1 MPEGVSPAQQAWPGT
16 PVQSAAAP
24 PAWPGTP
31 VKADAAPTQWPGT
44 PAQPEKPAFTE
55 RALPWETPKPGQP
68 QAQWHE
74 LPGALAEFGKNVW
87 EGIKGAASLP
97 GETYTEGLKG
107 NLPGGL
113 GGTGG
118 PENFEERAGDLA
130 GLVAGGGKFPA
141 PKLSTEGPKLV
152 QKILSPQSVS
162 PVAEEAAG
170 SIRAAGGQAARDT
183 ATTAAQM
190 EPYHAAVN
198 AMPDADRLA
207 FINHV
212 EGAKGT
218 PLHPD
223 IAPLADTLKTEFQKR
238 RTKLEALPSTQQA
251 AFIDDYFPHFWK
263 DPAAAKTF
271 ADNYS
276 GGAGKQ
282 GSGASLKK
290 RTMPTIADGIA
301 AGLKPLTTDPIEAT
315 MRYVSSMDRFI
326 ASTSVLDAAKENGTV
341 RYFRPKT
348 MGASGHPESRGSNV
362 APSGPI
368 PEGWTQLEGRGST
381 NAMGQ
386 TAYAPE
392 DFARV
397 YNNFISKGFHANAEA
412 GKVYDAV
419 QGASNAITSL
429 ELGLSGYHAFTM
441 ANEAI
446 ISDVARG
453 ISNVVGGK
461 PIKGVG
467 QIATAA
473 AAPVRSAMR
482 GHKAE
487 QVYLGRS
494 QGTPDMRK
502 VVDLQTQAGGRAVG
516 KGHAADY
523 RFSAMGSYWTAFKR
537 GALKQQMRESLAN
550 IKAQPLVGTA
560 KEAGRAIGRVM
571 ETVAQ
576 PIFEKY
582 IPKIKNG
589 AFYDTMH
596 DWLEANPQAPHEA
609 QVAMARK
616 IWDSIDNRFG
626 EMVQDNIFW
635 NKTLKQTAQLG
646 MRSYSWNLGTVREI
660 GGGALSAI
668 KDPSRLSMASEKYD
682 PRVAYVVAMPIV
694 VATANAAYQ
703 YLKTGKAPE
712 SVDDLVAGRTGGEAP
727 GFGGRGTVDE
737 RASLPGYQ
745 KDVLG
750 WYHGWKQEAANKQ
763 TRALQ
768 VVEELI
774 AGKDYQGH
782 PLSSPDAEA
791 PEWMMDYFTHVLGSM
806 VPISVQQLGQGQK
819 IGSNVSTPESLMGIR
834 PAPGY
839 IQDPEGTARGMH
851 RIKAGEFKRSQKSQ
865 RRQQSQYGGPNE

>member
-1 MPEGVSPAQQAWPGT
+1 MPEGITPQAPWEKFAAPAVGAKPWEQYAAPAAQQ
-16 PVQSAAAP
+16 SDAP
-24 PAWPGTP
+24 KPWE
-31 VKADAAPTQWPGT
+31 KFS
-44 PAQPEKPAFTE
+44 QPDKPEFTE
-55 RALPWETPKPGQP
+55 RALPWQTPKPGQP
-68 QAQWHE
+68 QAQWNE
-74 LPGALAEFGKNVW
+74 LPGALAEFGRNVW
-87 EGIKGAASLP
+87 EGIKGAASVP

-118 PENFEERAGDLA
+118 PQDFEERAAGLA
-130 GLVAGGGKFPA
+130 GLAAGGGKFPA
-141 PKLSTEGPKLV
+141 PKVSMEGLKLV

-162 PVAEEAAG
+162 PIAEEAAG
-170 SIRAAGGQAARDT
+170 SIRRAGGYAARDT

-190 EPYHAAVN
+190 EPWHATVN
-198 AMPDADRLA
+198 ALPDAERLA

-218 PLHPD
+218 PLHPK

-251 AFIDDYFPHFWK
+251 AFIEDYFPHFWK
-263 DPAAAKTF
+263 DPKAAKTF
-271 ADNYS
+271 AENYS

-290 RTMPTIADGIA
+290 RTMPTIADGIK
-301 AGLKPLTTDPIEAT
+301 AGLEPLTTDPIEAI

-326 ASTSVLDAAKENGTV
+326 AATDVLDTAKANGTV
-341 RYFRPKT
+341 KYIRPKT
-348 MGASGHPESRGSNV
+348 MGASGN
-362 APSGPI
+362 
-368 PEGWTQLEGRGST
+368 PEGFKVPEGYAPLEGRGARDAT
-381 NAMGQ
+381 GAQ
-386 TAYAPE
+386 AYAPE

-397 YNNFISKGFHANAEA
+397 YNNFISKGFHANVEA

-453 ISNVVGGK
+453 LSNMVGGK

-467 QIATAA
+467 QIVTAPA
-473 AAPVRSAMR
+473 AFVRTAMR

-487 QVYLGRS
+487 QVYFGRS

-537 GALKQQMRESLAN
+537 GALKQEMRQSLQN

-560 KEAGRAIGRVM
+560 KEAGKFIGRVM

-596 DWLEANPQAPHEA
+596 DWLEANPGASHQE
-609 QVAMARK
+609 QIAMARK

-660 GGGALSAI
+660 GGGAISAL
-668 KDPSRLSMASEKYD
+668 KDPSRLSMKSPNYD

-694 VATANAAYQ
+694 VATANAVYQ
-703 YLKTGKAPE
+703 YLKSGKAPE

-750 WYHGWKQEAANKQ
+750 WYNDWRKERDAKWATLPRMLYEGIWS
-763 TRALQ
+763 
-768 VVEELI
+768 
-774 AGKDYQGH
+774 GKDWKGQDIANPNGDV
-782 PLSSPDAEA
+782 PQWLS
-791 PEWMMDYFTHVLGSM
+791 DYFNWVTSSLG
-806 VPISVQQLGQGQK
+806 PISLRQLGQGEK
-819 IGSNVSTPESLMGIR
+819 IGSNITTPEQLMGIR

-839 IQDPEGTARGMH
+839 IQDPEGTERGMK
-851 RIKAGEFKRSQKSQ
+851 RIGQKQWKTKQ
-865 RRQQSQYGGPNE
+865 RTERRRQSQYGGPQE